1 MPGGQAAKCRK
12 PARFSHLNTVKITA
26 KRIFA
31 LFAPT
36 ARWQTGFQAPAGLTL
51 FISARGFARPFLARA
66 ANSKR
71 LQGAG
76 KADCAALFRSC
87 IHSKMSWWKLR
98 KAAFSPH

>member
-1 MPGGQAAKCRK
+1 MKKRAKCV
-12 PARFSHLNTVKITA
+12 PIPEIARLPLELAQAGFV
-26 KRIFA
+26 

-71 LQGAG
+71 LQGAD
-76 KADCAALFRSC
+76 KAECAALFRSC
-87 IHSKMSWWKLR
+87 IHSKMSWWRLR